1 MHLQIEPR
9 QFVLL
14 VGGAALLVSAAV
26 ATLLIAPEY
35 RELVKTNK
43 SLKILQNVTI
53 ADDMEKSIAETKGRI
68 AQLQQDLHG
77 EGDRLP
83 IKQMEAMII
92 AKLEQIATKNQVVLD
107 SVMPLKG
114 NNSSRFDEVLFL
126 VKVSGSYFDVY
137 TWIKDLD
144 HSLGAIV
151 IKQFSIK
158 PSTLTASYESP
169 TLNVE
174 LKVAAYV
181 AKR

>member
-1 MHLQIEPR
+1 
-9 QFVLL
+9 
-14 VGGAALLVSAAV
+14 
-26 ATLLIAPEY
+26 
-35 RELVKTNK
+35 
-43 SLKILQNVTI
+43 
-53 ADDMEKSIAETKGRI
+53 
-68 AQLQQDLHG
+68 
-77 EGDRLP
+77 
-83 IKQMEAMII
+83 MII
-92 AKLEQIATKNQVVLD
+92 GKLEQLATKNQVVLD

-114 NNSSRFDEVLFL
+114 SNSSRFDEVLFL

-144 HSLGAIV
+144 HSLGAVV

-158 PSTLTASYESP
+158 PSTLTLAHQSP